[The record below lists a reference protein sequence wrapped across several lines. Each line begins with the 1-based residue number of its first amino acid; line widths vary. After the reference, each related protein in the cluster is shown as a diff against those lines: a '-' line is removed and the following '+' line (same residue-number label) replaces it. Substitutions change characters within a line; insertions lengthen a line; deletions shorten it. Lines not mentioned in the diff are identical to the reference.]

1 MLYFEP
7 YESRITPRLCPA
19 LPHATEHLP
28 FDEYTLVFKVH
39 GKMFASLSLDEQPA
53 RMNLKNTP
61 ERNIELREEHHW
73 IIPGYHMNKQ
83 HWNTVIAEE
92 YASGAIIQELIQTS
106 YNLVWQK
113 LPKKLR
119 EGGL

>member
-1 MLYFEP
+1 MNH
-7 YESRITPRLCPA
+7 ESLRDFALG

-61 ERNIELREEHHW
+61 ERNIDLREEYHW

-92 YASGAIIQELIQTS
+92 YASGAMIQELIQTS

-113 LPKKLR
+113 LPKKVR

>member
-1 MLYFEP
+1 MNH
-7 YESRITPRLCPA
+7 ESLRDFALG

-61 ERNIELREEHHW
+61 ERNIELREEHPW

-83 HWNTVIAEE
+83 HWNTVTLDGSVPVAEVKKWID
-92 YASGAIIQELIQTS
+92 ASYELVFAS
-106 YNLVWQK
+106 
-113 LPKKLR
+113 LPKKVQVEIS
-119 EGGL
+119 EGS